1 MSVCLYRADE
11 ESAGAPSTNV
21 KLRYNGE
28 IVWDSPAITKST
40 CVVDVS
46 YFPFD
51 WQQCN
56 LTFGSWTYNG
66 NQVCSSR
73 SGRWMTERHILGLFW
88 WLNSTATA
96 ALKRVFVPVHTQTS
110 FSNISIIHSMQSPW
124 ILVLIIFNYFYQ
136 QYKSCYCIL
145 KCLCNVV
152 NY

>member
-1 MSVCLYRADE
+1 M
-11 ESAGAPSTNV
+11 

-66 NQVCSSR
+66 NQVGSQIRVAGPLLFMHLFIFLALRKQVFKFDILCCSNL
-73 SGRWMTERHILGLFW
+73 E
-88 WLNSTATA
+88 
-96 ALKRVFVPVHTQTS
+96 
-110 FSNISIIHSMQSPW
+110 
-124 ILVLIIFNYFYQ
+124 
-136 QYKSCYCIL
+136 
-145 KCLCNVV
+145 
-152 NY
+152 

>member
-1 MSVCLYRADE
+1 M
-11 ESAGAPSTNV
+11 

-66 NQVCSSR
+66 NQVGSQIR
-73 SGRWMTERHILGLFW
+73 VAGLFY
-88 WLNSTATA
+88 LYIY
-96 ALKRVFVPVHTQTS
+96 S
-110 FSNISIIHSMQSPW
+110 F
-124 ILVLIIFNYFYQ
+124 FFFF
-136 QYKSCYCIL
+136 
-145 KCLCNVV
+145 
-152 NY
+152 

>member
-1 MSVCLYRADE
+1 M
-11 ESAGAPSTNV
+11 

-66 NQVCSSR
+66 NQVGS
-73 SGRWMTERHILGLFW
+73 EIIVADPLLF
-88 WLNSTATA
+88 
-96 ALKRVFVPVHTQTS
+96 
-110 FSNISIIHSMQSPW
+110 IHSFIFLALQKQVFKYD
-124 ILVLIIFNYFYQ
+124 ILCCSNLE
-136 QYKSCYCIL
+136 
-145 KCLCNVV
+145 
-152 NY
+152 